1 MAGEDGR
8 CRLSTEDTL
17 LAEETLLKLE
27 LADAMVESE
36 NREER
41 FCIFASMFDDMGR
54 DVVSAERKEGRKA
67 RKD

>member
-27 LADAMVESE
+27 LTDAMVESE
-36 NREER
+36 NREGR
-41 FCIFASMFDDMGR
+41 FCILASIFEDVGR
-54 DVVSAERKEGRKA
+54 DVVSRERKERGLSKG
-67 RKD
+67 

>member
-27 LADAMVESE
+27 LTDAMVESE

-41 FCIFASMFDDMGR
+41 FCIFASMSEDMGR
-54 DVVSAERKEGRKA
+54 DVVSAERKEGRKP